1 MATFAQPQKAPQAL
15 EPSKT
20 GVALA
25 PAPHAPAAVPV
36 PAQSPAVQPAAHPD
50 AAAVFPHLTDA
61 AAAPVAGV
69 AAPRSVKTAVIHPD
83 SAPLLRDLGAASGLS
98 RAELATARS
107 TAGNLLEESAAAGVL
122 NPNQYA
128 YELATARRESHLGN
142 WPNEFG
148 GNAYFEKKY
157 GPNSSHRDDLQNTH
171 PGDGARFHGRG
182 LVQITGRRNYTDW
195 TQRLANENYLHN
207 GESAD
212 LVNHPELAA
221 DPQIAAHIAVKGMRD
236 GTFTQHKLGDYVN
249 DKQTDYFH
257 ARRVINGLDHA
268 QEIADQATSFQH
280 VLEQHRGDYAD
291 AVLQTQLKNLP
302 SAHEGG
308 FSGTPSAMTDQL
320 FSPATASAGKLVTPD
335 KLLSNSIGHFDGSIP
350 LGKYTTVAA
359 RPATQ
364 PAAPAT
370 PAAVDPALKTDP
382 AT

>member
-1 MATFAQPQKAPQAL
+1 MATFAQPQKAAHAL
-15 EPSKT
+15 DPVKT
-20 GVALA
+20 L
-25 PAPHAPAAVPV
+25 PAAEAVPHAPAAAPVV
-36 PAQSPAVQPAAHPD
+36 PAVAPVTAAQPAAQADP
-50 AAAVFPHLTDA
+50 AAVFPHLTDA
-61 AAAPVAGV
+61 AAAPATT
-69 AAPRSVKTAVIHPD
+69 AAPRKVKTETITPD
-83 SAPLLRDLGAASGLS
+83 STALLRDLGQASGLS
-98 RAELATARS
+98 KAELSTART
-107 TAGNLLEESAAAGVL
+107 TAGNLLTESAAAGVI

-157 GPNSSHRDDLQNTH
+157 GPKSSHRDDLQNTH

-207 GESAD
+207 GQPVD
-212 LVNHPELAA
+212 LVNNPALAA
-221 DPQIAAHIAVKGMRD
+221 DPQIAAHIAVVGSRD

-249 DKQTDYFH
+249 ANQTDYYH

-280 VLEQHRGDYAD
+280 VLERHRGDYAD

-308 FSGTPSAMTDQL
+308 FSGTASVPTDQL
-320 FSPATASAGKLVTPD
+320 FAPATASAGKFVTPD
-335 KLLSNSIGHFDGSIP
+335 KLLSNSVGHFDGSVP
-350 LGKYTTVAA
+350 LGKYTTLAA
-359 RPATQ
+359 HPVTPA
-364 PAAPAT
+364 PAAATDQTPKTEPAS
-370 PAAVDPALKTDP
+370 
-382 AT
+382 